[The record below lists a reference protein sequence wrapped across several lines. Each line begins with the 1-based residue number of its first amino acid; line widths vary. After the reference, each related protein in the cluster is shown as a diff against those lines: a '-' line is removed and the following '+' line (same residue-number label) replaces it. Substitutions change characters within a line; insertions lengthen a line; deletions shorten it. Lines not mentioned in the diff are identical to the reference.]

1 MVMRAYRG
9 LLAMLVVFGVSC
21 TTDVDRELAIDDQV
35 AWVAPYASG
44 GVPAATARRDRPA
57 YISYD
62 QDAVLLD
69 GVDFADTIE
78 VATRAAA
85 RGGTTSLMVLWA
97 VRDQAIDAASAARA
111 GALYLANIDAIYSA
125 PSTFVFDWNFGVWHS
140 SWAISNLYRNGSPQV
155 RAALQEAY
163 DDAITRPATL
173 ERFRDVANTH
183 VNGARPLMGDIHIGG
198 RTLARRTLVV
208 PGNPDYLQS
217 ADDYE

>member
-1 MVMRAYRG
+1 MRAHRRG
-9 LLAMLVVFGVSC
+9 LLILMIFGVGC
-21 TTDVDRELAIDDQV
+21 TSDVDRELAYDDEA
-35 AWVAPYASG
+35 AWVTPYGPDGVAAAAPL
-44 GVPAATARRDRPA
+44 RHRPA

-69 GVDFADTIE
+69 GVDFDDTIE

-97 VRDQAIDAASAARA
+97 VRDQEIDAANAARA

-125 PSTFVFDWNFGVWHS
+125 PSNFVFDWNFGVWHS
-140 SWAISNLYRNGSPQV
+140 SWAISNLYRNGSPEV
-155 RAALQEAY
+155 KAALQEAY
-163 DDAITRPATL
+163 DDAVTRPATL
-173 ERFRDVANTH
+173 ERFRDVASTH